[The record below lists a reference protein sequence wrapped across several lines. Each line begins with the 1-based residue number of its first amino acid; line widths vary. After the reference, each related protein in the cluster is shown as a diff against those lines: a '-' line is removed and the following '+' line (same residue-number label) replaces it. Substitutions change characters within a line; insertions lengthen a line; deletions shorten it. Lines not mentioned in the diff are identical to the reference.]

1 LTARERGISPRERL
15 FAAVKSQAV
24 DRVPYALWQHSTVH
38 ERTVERFTRFTL
50 DFHHRYRPDLLKVMY
65 DEQYDLPVDRHHLRD
80 ARDWRLLEEFEA
92 HTGAFGRQLECLA
105 RIRAAVGPEVPVVQT
120 IYSPFHVAHKVAGR
134 RILEDWRGDPEAVSG
149 ALATIAANYRR
160 FAECCLREAGVDG
173 FFFAPIGCEASF
185 MPESQY
191 IEMIR
196 PSDLAVLEAL
206 RQAPLLILHIHGE
219 REVMFDLLAAYPGD
233 VLSWEDRV
241 AGPSLAEVRRANP
254 RCLMGGIDHLAARTC
269 AAEELV
275 RQGREAIAQAGG
287 SNGGFILAPGCTFP
301 AGTPEANLRS
311 LGQAV
316 ESA

>member
-1 LTARERGISPRERL
+1 LTSRERV
-15 FAAVKSQAV
+15 FAAAAGRAV

-50 DFHHRYRPDLLKVMY
+50 DFHDKYRPDLLKVMY
-65 DEQYDLPVDRHHLRD
+65 DEQYDLPVDRHHLREVQ
-80 ARDWRLLEEFEA
+80 DWRLLEEFEA

-105 RIRAAVGPEVPVVQT
+105 RIRAAVGPEVAVVQT
-120 IYSPFHVAHKVAGR
+120 IYSPFHVAHKFAGR
-134 RILEDWRGDPEAVSG
+134 QLLEDWRKDPEAVGG
-149 ALATIAANYRR
+149 ALAVIAANYRR

-185 MPESQY
+185 MEESQY
-191 IEMIR
+191 VRMVR

-219 REVMFDLLAAYPGD
+219 RQVMFDLLCEYPCD

-241 AGPSLAEVRRANP
+241 AGPSLAEVRRRGP
-254 RCLMGGIDHLAARTC
+254 RCLMGGIDHLAARSC

-275 RQGREAIAQAGG
+275 RQGREAMAQVGG

-301 AGTPEANLRS
+301 ASTPEANLRT
-311 LGQAV
+311 LALAVQQA
-316 ESA
+316 

>member
-1 LTARERGISPRERL
+1 VTSRERV
-15 FAAVKSQAV
+15 FAAAAGQAV

-50 DFHHRYRPDLLKVMY
+50 DFHDKYRPDLLKVMY

-80 ARDWRLLEEFEA
+80 PRDWRLLEQFEA

-105 RIRAAVGPEVPVVQT
+105 RIREAVGPGVPVVQT
-120 IYSPFHVAHKVAGR
+120 IYSPFHVAHKFAGR
-134 RILEDWRGDPEAVSG
+134 RVLEDWLRDPEAVSG
-149 ALATIAANYRR
+149 ALGTIAANYGR

-173 FFFAPIGCEASF
+173 FYFAPIGCEASY
-185 MPESQY
+185 MEESQY
-191 IEMIR
+191 VRMVQ
-196 PSDLAVLEAL
+196 PSDLAVLEKL

-219 REVMFDLLAAYPGD
+219 RELMFDLLAGYPCD

-241 AGPSLAEVRRANP
+241 AGPSLAEVRRRSS
-254 RCLMGGIDHLAARTC
+254 RCLMGGIDHLAARQS

-275 RQGREAIAQAGG
+275 RQGREAMDQAG

-301 AGTPEANLRS
+301 EGTPEANLRA
-311 LGQAV
+311 LALAV
-316 ESA
+316 GP

>member
-1 LTARERGISPRERL
+1 MTRRERV
-15 FAAVKSQAV
+15 FAAVKAQAV
-24 DRVPYALWQHSTVH
+24 DRVPFALWQHSTVH
-38 ERTVERFTRFTL
+38 ERSVERFTRFTL
-50 DFHHRYRPDLLKVMY
+50 DYYRKYEPDLVKVMY
-65 DEQYDLPVDRHHLRD
+65 DEQYDLPVDRHHIRD
-80 ARDWRLLEEFEA
+80 VRDWARLEEFEP

-105 RIRAAVGPEVPVVQT
+105 LIRAEVGPEVPVVQT

-134 RILEDWRGDPEAVSG
+134 RVLEDWRRDPETVRG

-185 MPESQY
+185 MGEQQY
-191 IEMIR
+191 VEMIR

-219 REVMFDLLAAYPGD
+219 REVMFDLLARYPCD

-241 AGPSLAEVRRANP
+241 AGPSIPEARRRSP
-254 RCLMGGIDHLAARTC
+254 RCLMGGIDHLAAREC

-287 SNGGFILAPGCTFP
+287 GFILAPGCTFP
-301 AGTPEANLRS
+301 ADTPEANLRA
-311 LGQAV
+311 LRRTVQ
-316 ESA
+316 ED